1 MRKMTVVRKSGFIKT
16 GVLMPAMLGLL
27 ASCSLPEVAELPKRE
42 TVVAAA
48 EQRLTEDNSPA
59 VTEVPVG
66 RGMLVAQSL
75 RQPLPASLAAR
86 QISVSFPSGENTLD
100 RLTSMMTY
108 SGVPVATRFEGTDG
122 AAMLRQTL
130 PIRAF
135 TGSFTDLAGVLET
148 GMGVVAWW
156 QNGTLFL
163 SNRDRFAFTV
173 PQNQAVIDSVMTD
186 LKTLGATDITQS
198 LRGGQVV
205 FSASPTVY
213 SEVIQPYIDRL
224 HRNMAMVRIQLAVVS
239 LGLTDQSASGFDWNA
254 LALQFNR
261 LQSGATTTTTNGTTT
276 VNGGLGGTVSAG
288 QAPIS
293 VNISNPG
300 TLLGV
305 SGVFNVAGAISFLSK
320 FGNTDTRQNVEV
332 HTLSGAEVTLRS
344 GQTIPY
350 VTGVGVTAV
359 GGLGTTTAATGNAA
373 LNSPGVVGSAQTGT
387 VQTGLTIKL
396 TPHFDADNQI
406 VTIDLNL
413 LLNNLIEFRDLNA
426 GNQVGILTQPV
437 TQEQA
442 LNDIVR
448 VVAGNT
454 VVLGGLQTDSRGFSG
469 NQPTVTRGAIDKG
482 VIGKQAQDISKDAL
496 FLILRPTVTVFR
508 PAAR

>member
-1 MRKMTVVRKSGFIKT
+1 MRKMTVIRKSAF
-16 GVLMPAMLGLL
+16 LMPAMLGLLAAGSL

-66 RGMLVAQSL
+66 QGMLVAQSL

-261 LQSGATTTTTNGTTT
+261 LQSGTTTTTTGTTT
-276 VNGGLGGTVSAG
+276 TTSAG
-288 QAPIS
+288 TISAAQPPIS

-359 GGLGTTTAATGNAA
+359 GGLGTATTATGNAA

-469 NQPTVTRGAIDKG
+469 NQPTVTRGSIDKG

>member
-1 MRKMTVVRKSGFIKT
+1 MRKMTAARKAGSRAAA
-16 GVLMPAMLGLL
+16 VLGLL
-27 ASCSLPEVAELPKRE
+27 AAGSLAGCSLPEVGELPKRE

-66 RGMLVAQSL
+66 QGMLVAQSL

-130 PIRAF
+130 PVRAF
-135 TGSFTDLAGVLET
+135 TGSFVDLAGVLET
-148 GMGVVAWW
+148 GMGVVTWW

-213 SEVIQPYIDRL
+213 REVIQPYVDRL

-261 LQSGATTTTTNGTTT
+261 LQSGTTTTTTGTT
-276 VNGGLGGTVSAG
+276 VNGTLGNTPSAG

-293 VNISNPG
+293 VNIASPG

-359 GGLGTTTAATGNAA
+359 GGLGAATTATGTAA

-482 VIGKQAQDISKDAL
+482 VIGKQAQDINKDAL

>member
-1 MRKMTVVRKSGFIKT
+1 MRKMTVARKSGF
-16 GVLMPAMLGLL
+16 LMPAVLGLL
-27 ASCSLPEVAELPKRE
+27 AGCSLPEVAELPKRE

-276 VNGGLGGTVSAG
+276 TSTGTVSTA

-469 NQPTVTRGAIDKG
+469 NQPTMTRGAIDKG

>member
-1 MRKMTVVRKSGFIKT
+1 MCKMTVIRKT
-16 GVLMPAMLGLL
+16 GFLLPAVLGLL
-27 ASCSLPEVAELPKRE
+27 ASCSLPEVGELPKRE

-66 RGMLVAQSL
+66 QGMLVAQSL

-135 TGSFTDLAGVLET
+135 TGSFVDLAGVLET

-213 SEVIQPYIDRL
+213 REVIQPYIDRL

-261 LQSGATTTTTNGTTT
+261 LQSGTTTTNSGTT
-276 VNGGLGGTVSAG
+276 VNGSLSAA
-288 QAPIS
+288 QPPIS
-293 VNISNPG
+293 VNISTPG

-359 GGLGTTTAATGNAA
+359 GGFGTTTTATGNAA

-469 NQPTVTRGAIDKG
+469 NQPTATRGAIDKG

-508 PAAR
+508 PAAH

>member
-1 MRKMTVVRKSGFIKT
+1 MRAMKA
-16 GVLMPAMLGLL
+16 LLPALPSLLLGL
-27 ASCSLPEVAELPKRE
+27 AGCSLPEVGNLPPRE
-42 TVVAAA
+42 TVVTEI
-48 EQRLTEDNSPA
+48 EQRLTEDPSPA
-59 VTEVPVG
+59 VTEVMVS
-66 RGMLVAQSL
+66 RGMLVAHSL
-75 RQPLPASLAAR
+75 REPLPASLVAR
-86 QISVSFPSGENTLD
+86 RISVSFPTGENTLD
-100 RLTSMMTY
+100 RLTSMMTF

-130 PIRAF
+130 PVRSF
-135 TGSFTDLAGVLET
+135 SGSFVDLAGVLET

-163 SNRDRFAFTV
+163 SNRDRYAFTV
-173 PQNQAVIDSVMTD
+173 PQNQAVIDSVMSD
-186 LKTLGATDITQS
+186 LKTLGASDITQS

-205 FSASPTVY
+205 FSASPTIY
-213 SEVIQPYIDRL
+213 REVIQPYIDRL

-254 LALQFNR
+254 LAVQFNKAS
-261 LQSGATTTTTNGTTT
+261 SGTTTTTTTGTTGST
-276 VNGGLGGTVSAG
+276 SVSGTVANS
-288 QAPIS
+288 QAPVS
-293 VNISNPG
+293 FNLARSG
-300 TLLGV
+300 TLLGF

-320 FGNTDTRQNVEV
+320 FGRTDTRQNVEV

-359 GGLGTTTAATGNAA
+359 GGLGTVGTTGTTGTGTTSGV
-373 LNSPGVVGSAQTGT
+373 NSPGVVGSAQTST

-396 TPHFDADNQI
+396 TPHYDADTRI
-406 VTIDLNL
+406 VTVDLNL

-448 VVAGNT
+448 VIAGST
-454 VVLGGLQTDSRGFSG
+454 VVLGGLQTDSQGFSG
-469 NQPTVTRGAIDKG
+469 NQPTATRGTSLDNG
-482 VIGKQAQDISKDAL
+482 VGKRAQDISKDAL

-508 PAAR
+508 EAPR

>member
-1 MRKMTVVRKSGFIKT
+1 MRKMTVIRKSGF
-16 GVLMPAMLGLL
+16 LMPAVLGLL
-27 ASCSLPEVAELPKRE
+27 AAGSLAGCSLPEVAELPKRE

-173 PQNQAVIDSVMTD
+173 PQNQAVIDSVMAD

-213 SEVIQPYIDRL
+213 REVIQPYIDRL

-261 LQSGATTTTTNGTTT
+261 LQSGTTTTTTGTTT
-276 VNGGLGGTVSAG
+276 ATTAGTISAA
-288 QAPIS
+288 QPPIS

-305 SGVFNVAGAISFLSK
+305 SGVFNVAGAITFLSK

-359 GGLGTTTAATGNAA
+359 GGLGTAAAAPGGAA
-373 LNSPGVVGSAQTGT
+373 LNSPGIVGSAQTGT

>member
-1 MRKMTVVRKSGFIKT
+1 MREMTAVRKSGFPMHA
-16 GVLMPAMLGLL
+16 LLGLL
-27 ASCSLPEVAELPKRE
+27 AAGSLAGCSLPEVGELPKRE

-66 RGMLVAQSL
+66 QGMLVAQSL
-75 RQPLPASLAAR
+75 RQPLPASLATR
-86 QISVSFPSGENTLD
+86 RISVSFPSGENTLD

-135 TGSFTDLAGVLET
+135 TGSFVDLAGVLET

-163 SNRDRFAFTV
+163 SDRDRFAFTV

-213 SEVIQPYIDRL
+213 REVIQPYIDRL

-261 LQSGATTTTTNGTTT
+261 LQSGTTTTTTGTT
-276 VNGGLGGTVSAG
+276 VNGTLGNTLSAG
-288 QAPIS
+288 QAPVS
-293 VNISNPG
+293 VNIASPG

-359 GGLGTTTAATGNAA
+359 GGLGAATTATGTAA

-469 NQPTVTRGAIDKG
+469 NQPTVTRGVIDKG

>member
-1 MRKMTVVRKSGFIKT
+1 MTFAGKAGSFMVT
-16 GVLMPAMLGLL
+16 ALGLL
-27 ASCSLPEVAELPKRE
+27 AVGSLAGCSLPEVGELPKRE
-42 TVVAAA
+42 TVIAAT
-48 EQRLTEDNSPA
+48 EQRLTEDTSPA

-75 RQPLPASLAAR
+75 REPLPASLAAR

-135 TGSFTDLAGVLET
+135 TGSFVDLAGVLET

-186 LKTLGATDITQS
+186 LKTLGATDLTQS

-213 SEVIQPYIDRL
+213 REVIQPYIDRL

-239 LGLTDQSASGFDWNA
+239 LSLTDQSASGFDWNA
-254 LALQFNR
+254 LAVQFNR
-261 LQSGATTTTTNGTTT
+261 LQSGTTTTGTTT
-276 VNGGLGGTVSAG
+276 VTGAPTAA
-288 QAPIS
+288 QPPIS
-293 VNISNPG
+293 VNIATPS

-305 SGVFNVAGAISFLSK
+305 SGVFNVAGAISFLSR

-359 GGLGTTTAATGNAA
+359 GGLGTAAAATGPAA
-373 LNSPGVVGSAQTGT
+373 LASPGVVGSAQTGT

-396 TPHFDADNQI
+396 TPHFDADTEI

-469 NQPTVTRGAIDKG
+469 NQPTVTRGVIDKG
-482 VIGKQAQDISKDAL
+482 IGKQAQDISKDAL
-496 FLILRPTVTVFR
+496 FLILRPTVTIFR

>member
-1 MRKMTVVRKSGFIKT
+1 MRALTRSRLSTAFAV
-16 GVLMPAMLGLL
+16 LGLS
-27 ASCSLPEVAELPKRE
+27 ACSLPEVGNLPPRE
-42 TVVAAA
+42 TVVAQAR
-48 EQRLTEDNSPA
+48 QTLTQDPSPA
-59 VTEVPVG
+59 VTEVPVS
-66 RGMLVAQSL
+66 RGMLVAHSL
-75 RQPLPASLAAR
+75 RESLPASLAAR
-86 QISVSFPSGENTLD
+86 RISVSFPSGENTLE
-100 RLTSMMTY
+100 RLSSMMAY

-122 AAMLRQTL
+122 PAMLRQTL
-130 PIRAF
+130 PMQSF
-135 TGSFTDLAGVLET
+135 SGSFTDLAGVLET

-173 PQNQAVIDSVMTD
+173 PQNQAVIDSVMSD

-213 SEVIQPYIDRL
+213 REVIQPYVDRL

-261 LQSGATTTTTNGTTT
+261 LSNGTTTTTST
-276 VNGGLGGTVSAG
+276 GTVVTSNGSVVSATA
-288 QAPIS
+288 QQPLSFDVVKPA
-293 VNISNPG
+293 

-305 SGVFNVAGAISFLSK
+305 SGAFNVAGAIAFLSK

-359 GGLGTTTAATGNAA
+359 SGLGVASTAGNSATNLNA
-373 LNSPGVVGSAQTGT
+373 PGVVGSAQTGT

-396 TPHFDADNQI
+396 TPHYDADTRI
-406 VTIDLNL
+406 VTVDLNL

-448 VVAGNT
+448 VVAGST

-469 NQPTVTRGAIDKG
+469 NQPTATRGVIEEG
-482 VIGKQAQDISKDAL
+482 IGKRAQDINKDAL

-508 PAAR
+508 ETAN

>member
-1 MRKMTVVRKSGFIKT
+1 MRKMTAARKAGSRAAA
-16 GVLMPAMLGLL
+16 VLGLL
-27 ASCSLPEVAELPKRE
+27 AAGSLAGCSLPEVGELPKRE

-48 EQRLTEDNSPA
+48 EQRLTEDSSPA

-66 RGMLVAQSL
+66 QGMLVAQSL

-130 PIRAF
+130 PVRAF
-135 TGSFTDLAGVLET
+135 TGSFVDLAGVLET
-148 GMGVVAWW
+148 GMGVVTWW

-213 SEVIQPYIDRL
+213 REVIQPYIDRL

-261 LQSGATTTTTNGTTT
+261 LQSGTTTTTTGTTT
-276 VNGGLGGTVSAG
+276 VNGGLGGTLSAG

-293 VNISNPG
+293 VNIASPG

-359 GGLGTTTAATGNAA
+359 GGLGTTTTATGNAA

>member
-1 MRKMTVVRKSGFIKT
+1 MRTLTRSRLPAA
-16 GVLMPAMLGLL
+16 LMASLGL
-27 ASCSLPEVAELPKRE
+27 AACSLPEVGNLPPRAA
-42 TVVAAA
+42 VVA
-48 EQRLTEDNSPA
+48 ETRQTLTEDPSPP
-59 VTEVPVG
+59 VTEVPVS
-66 RGMLVAQSL
+66 RGMLVARSL
-75 RQPLPASLAAR
+75 RESLPPSLAAR
-86 QISVSFPSGENTLD
+86 RISVSFPSGENTLE
-100 RLTSMMTY
+100 RLSSMMAY
-108 SGVPVATRFEGTDG
+108 SGVPMASRFEGTDG

-130 PIRAF
+130 PF
-135 TGSFTDLAGVLET
+135 QSFSGTFTDLAGVLET

-173 PQNQAVIDSVMTD
+173 PQNQAVIDSVMSD

-205 FSASPTVY
+205 FSAAPTVY
-213 SEVIQPYIDRL
+213 REVIQPYVDRL

-254 LALQFNR
+254 LALQFSQ
-261 LQSGATTTTTNGTTT
+261 LPSGSTATVNGTTT
-276 VNGGLGGTVSAG
+276 GN
-288 QAPIS
+288 
-293 VNISNPG
+293 G
-300 TLLGV
+300 TLLGTLANSQQPLSFNV
-305 SGVFNVAGAISFLSK
+305 AKPATLLGFSGALNVAGAIAFLSK
-320 FGNTDTRQNVEV
+320 FGQTDTRQNVEV

-359 GGLGTTTAATGNAA
+359 SGLSTATTAANSATT
-373 LNSPGVVGSAQTGT
+373 LNTPGVLGSAQTGT

-396 TPHFDADNQI
+396 TPHYDADTRI
-406 VTIDLNL
+406 VTVDLNL

-448 VVAGNT
+448 VVAGST

-469 NQPTVTRGAIDKG
+469 NQPTATRGVIEEG
-482 VIGKQAQDISKDAL
+482 IGKRAQDIAKDAL

-508 PAAR
+508 EVPN